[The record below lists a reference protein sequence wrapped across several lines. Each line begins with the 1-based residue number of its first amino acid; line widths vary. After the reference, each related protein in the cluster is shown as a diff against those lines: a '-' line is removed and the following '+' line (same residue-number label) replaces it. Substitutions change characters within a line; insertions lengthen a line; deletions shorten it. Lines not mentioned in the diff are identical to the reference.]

1 MTPILQESYEQKSAG
16 FEIRSGDGRAM
27 LEEMA
32 AKIEGVF
39 KKNEASLRVSDITT
53 RNVQL
58 STFQGWAKNVLM
70 GTRFGEFC
78 SCCCSPLL
86 P

>member
-1 MTPILQESYEQKSAG
+1 MQESYEQRSAG

-53 RNVQL
+53 RNIQL
-58 STFQGWAKNVLM
+58 YRAGLKSGPQVAK
-70 GTRFGEFC
+70 EF
-78 SCCCSPLL
+78 SRQVEA
-86 P
+86 